1 MKIIDWLALGA
12 GIGLPGI
19 IVQIFIYHRERKKL
33 HVSPLYL
40 AWSMLQS
47 ELANTLHRPHPESKE
62 LDGLLEKLETFAAS
76 GVSTISEDDRMK
88 LTELLRQKVDDRN
101 QPEIDRRRAE
111 FLLLAMPRAQDERRP
126 DD

>member
-1 MKIIDWLALGA
+1 MRILEFIALGV

-19 IVQIFIYHRERKKL
+19 IVQIYLYQRERKKMK
-33 HVSPLYL
+33 VSPIYL

-47 ELANTLHRPHPESKE
+47 ELANTLHKPHPESRE

-76 GVSTISEDDRMK
+76 GVSTISQEDRTK
-88 LTELLRQKVDDRN
+88 LTILLREKVDDRD

-111 FLLLAMPRAQDERRP
+111 FLLLAMPRAEIERREK
-126 DD
+126 